1 MSHWYLSQSN
11 SVNSKLDE
19 TNTVWQKH
27 RKLKIE
33 QQKPTKIQGFIQVV
47 WNGRK
52 AVIAPVSHIA
62 SVLVL
67 MYV

>member
-47 WNGRK
+47 SNRSCFTYCIRLGAYVRLN
-52 AVIAPVSHIA
+52 PM
-62 SVLVL
+62 LV
-67 MYV
+67 